1 MALGAEPGDVVNAL
15 GTVLTLP
22 DGVVVLVYLRPAA
35 EEAPAFLPCIDSL
48 VPGGI
53 TCESAPLIFPVS
65 DARIFH
71 PCKVET
77 IDFHS
82 KRLDGEKTLELPRK
96 IEMRLQKLV
105 RRRREPASRTF
116 AVGEPRLRVADDL
129 APHEL
134 PASRQLAPRLSNF
147 ALRME
152 PCLDALACLALAG
165 TRCMP
170 MGGAVPHE
178 LRDILV
184 AGQAVGRE
192 QDAALLVDGAEADVG
207 TPWVK
212 PENRAFGRFH
222 LHVVAE
228 LDDEGPAAPDD
239 GLPLFQPAL
248 DAPVMVA
255 RHQGMA
261 VLGYDW
267 YAWHLPRLLFKK
279 ISARISLAAS
289 HRIRKRLSFPRLGAA
304 FVLSGAGKA
313 PRSTAASRLCS
324 QASASACWYWRP
336 IPFQVSAFNLH
347 GLPWSLVN
355 LFPFAYA
362 GIITLL
368 N

>member
-1 MALGAEPGDVVNAL
+1 M
-15 GTVLTLP
+15 
-22 DGVVVLVYLRPAA
+22 VVLVYLRPAA

-71 PCKVET
+71 PRKVET

-105 RRRREPASRTF
+105 RRRREPARRTF
-116 AVGEPRLRVADDL
+116 AVGEPRLRVADDF

-134 PASRQLAPRLSNF
+134 PASRQLAPRFRDL
-147 ALRME
+147 ALGTE
-152 PCLDALACLALAG
+152 PRLDALACLALSRTG
-165 TRCMP
+165 GMS

-212 PENRAFGRFH
+212 PEN
-222 LHVVAE
+222 
-228 LDDEGPAAPDD
+228 
-239 GLPLFQPAL
+239 
-248 DAPVMVA
+248 
-255 RHQGMA
+255 
-261 VLGYDW
+261 
-267 YAWHLPRLLFKK
+267 
-279 ISARISLAAS
+279 
-289 HRIRKRLSFPRLGAA
+289 
-304 FVLSGAGKA
+304 
-313 PRSTAASRLCS
+313 
-324 QASASACWYWRP
+324 
-336 IPFQVSAFNLH
+336 
-347 GLPWSLVN
+347 
-355 LFPFAYA
+355 
-362 GIITLL
+362 
-368 N
+368 